1 MAKLVRI
8 IFFFPIHLLLRWVLR
23 FRHFLYDS
31 GFLKEVGFP
40 VPVIC
45 IGNLELGG
53 SGKTPM
59 ADFLIAGFCERY
71 QMAFLSRGYG
81 RNSKGFRWLQNCYG
95 PEEAGDEPWQLYS
108 KWKEKLVFAVDENR
122 VRGVQRILA
131 EKPETNLIILDDAFQ
146 HRYIRAGLNILLTP
160 FNRPFFQNYL
170 FPAGSLRDIRE
181 AAVRAGI
188 LVFSKADHADEK
200 TLIMAV
206 KSLEKAR
213 LNGKEVYVSELVYGQ
228 ARNADGAELSPDS
241 GVICLAGLASNEA
254 FFKHCETRY
263 KVLRK
268 ISLPD
273 HYRYTN
279 GFFQKANISASD
291 SILCTEKDFAKIM
304 SVFPFPQKVFYLPVH
319 IRVFPGDSF
328 IRSIEKFLSA

>member
-23 FRHFLYDS
+23 FRHFLYDN
-31 GFLKEVGFP
+31 GFLKEFAFP

-59 ADFLIAGFCERY
+59 ADYLIARFNSHN

-81 RNSKGFRWLQNCYG
+81 RRSKGFRWLQNCSG

-146 HRYIRAGLNILLTP
+146 HRSIRAGLNILLTP
-160 FNRPFFQNYL
+160 FKRPFYQNYL

-181 AAVRAGI
+181 AAGRASI
-188 LVFSKADHADEK
+188 LVFSKADQADK
-200 TLIMAV
+200 
-206 KSLEKAR
+206 KSLDKAIKSLQNAG

-228 ARNADGAELSPDS
+228 VRNAEGSGLSPDS
-241 GVICLAGLASNEA
+241 GVICLAGLARNEA
-254 FFKHCETRY
+254 FFDHCETRY

-273 HYRYTN
+273 HFRYTT
-279 GFFQKANISASD
+279 GFFQKENISASD
-291 SILCTEKDFAKIM
+291 TILCTEKDFAKIM
-304 SVFPFPQKVFYLPVH
+304 SVFPFPQKVFYLPVQ
-319 IRVFPGDSF
+319 IRVFPEDSF